1 MKISNI
7 KSIFFILFIA
17 LISSCENY
25 LDPGYDEY
33 LNKSEVFTSYSYSL
47 GYVRTVYSYLPGA
60 DYSEAFISDEAKH
73 TDQKSSYIDMNNG
86 VWTSRDYIGAGKWS
100 HYYSGIRRVHIFLDN
115 VDNAIFLDPNSLKLT
130 PQVND
135 TLRKQFKGEVKF
147 LRAFFYFEL
156 LKRFGDPSRNL
167 GVPIVPEEVLNITD
181 QVDFARNSYDSCVNY
196 ILNDCDSAAKVLPVK
211 WTGADYGRVSKAA
224 ALALKSRL
232 LLYAASP
239 FANPTGDV
247 EKWKAAAAAAKA
259 VLDLPGYSLIMPSTP
274 GNLPQLFEKYT
285 QLFSTPNNSEVL
297 FSGPVTQSNS
307 FEEDNLPPSIGGG
320 GQFNPTQELVN
331 AFETAR
337 GAVVNVADDGSLTS
351 TDSRFLATDPYGKR
365 DNRLSLFIGVN
376 GTVINTYNNK
386 INVIDSY
393 VGGKDGPDLYITST
407 KTGYYIR
414 KFMEP
419 TVDIWQSESRSV
431 ATHLWVHFRLAE
443 TYLNYAEAMA
453 QAYGV
458 TNKPAGYTLSA
469 YDAIKKVRDR
479 VFGSTS
485 ATAALQTLAV
495 DEFMSRLRNE
505 RRVELCFEGH
515 RFWDVRRWKLG
526 EQYFNAPIHGVKVI
540 KDGTTF
546 TYNYFKVED
555 RVFDAKMYVMPIPYD
570 EIQKSKLLEQN
581 TGW

>member
-1 MKISNI
+1 MNISNFKI
-7 KSIFFILFIA
+7 VFFVLFIA
-17 LISSCENY
+17 LLSSCENY

-33 LNKSEVFTSYSYSL
+33 LNRSEVFSSYNYSL

-60 DYSEAFISDEAKH
+60 DYSEAFTSDEAKH
-73 TDQKSSYIDMNNG
+73 TDMKSSYVDMNNG
-86 VWTSRDYIGAGKWS
+86 VWTARSYNGSWTWS
-100 HYYSGIRRVHIFLDN
+100 HYYKGIRRVHIFLDN

-130 PQVND
+130 PQIND
-135 TLRKQFKGEVKF
+135 TLRKQYKAEVKF

-167 GVPIVPEEVLNITD
+167 GVPIVPEKVLDITD

-196 ILNDCDSAAKVLPVK
+196 ILKDCDEAAKVLPVR
-211 WTGADYGRVSKAA
+211 WTVADYGRVSKAA

-239 FANPTGDV
+239 LANPTGDV

-259 VLDLPGYSLIMPSTP
+259 VLDLPGYSLLPSS
-274 GNLPQLFEKYT
+274 GNMLNIFT
-285 QLFSTPNNSEVL
+285 TTSNNNEVI
-297 FSGPVTQSNS
+297 FTGPVTQSNS
-307 FEEDNLPPSIGGG
+307 FEQDNLPPGIGGG

-331 AFETAR
+331 TFETAR
-337 GAVVNVADDGSLTS
+337 GALINVADDGSLSS
-351 TDSRFLATDPYGKR
+351 TDSRFIASDPYSKR
-365 DNRLSLFIGVN
+365 DPRLKFFIGVN
-376 GTVINTYNNK
+376 GDLINSYQTTRY
-386 INVIDSY
+386 IESY
-393 VGGKDGPDLYITST
+393 VGGKDGPNLYNIST
-407 KTGYYIR
+407 KTGYYIK
-414 KFMEP
+414 KFIEP
-419 TVDIWQSESRSV
+419 SVDIWQSESRAI
-431 ATHLWVHFRLAE
+431 ATHMWVHFRLAE
-443 TYLNYAEAMA
+443 IYLNYAEAMT

-479 VFGSTS
+479 AFGASSAST
-485 ATAALQTLAV
+485 ALQT
-495 DEFMSRLRNE
+495 MSVEDFLSRVRNE

-526 EQYFNAPIHGVKVI
+526 EQYFNAPIHGVQILKN
-540 KDGTTF
+540 GTTF
-546 TYNYFKVED
+546 TYSYFKVED